1 MPWITTVPSGKQ
13 ISQEAHIHSQAAFWE
28 KKKDCYSLPKYHKLI
43 KPSYEFGIWGTKE
56 INKTKK

>member
-43 KPSYEFGIWGTKE
+43 KPSYEFGI
-56 INKTKK
+56 